1 LFYYLS
7 VAMDMTPEKIAQI
20 KRASLVPI
28 SLNQTVNEDD
38 KRTVEE
44 TLIDDYT
51 ENPGDATG
59 KVLLKEDLVSISH
72 LQHSASLSAHTRLTL
87 SFLSYQENVLNTLNP
102 RERDVLRLR
111 YGLDDG
117 RVKTLEEIGNVF
129 SVTRERIRQI
139 EAKALRK
146 LRQPSRNGV
155 LREYLPSDHESQVD
169 AV

>member
-1 LFYYLS
+1 
-7 VAMDMTPEKIAQI
+7 MDMTPEKIAQI

-87 SFLSYQENVLNTLNP
+87 SFLSLGGAG
-102 RERDVLRLR
+102 ER
-111 YGLDDG
+111 G
-117 RVKTLEEIGNVF
+117 E
-129 SVTRERIRQI
+129 
-139 EAKALRK
+139 
-146 LRQPSRNGV
+146 
-155 LREYLPSDHESQVD
+155 
-169 AV
+169 